1 MSAPAAA
8 TAAPASNASPI
19 NLLMK
24 RADLIFTVAL
34 FATVMLLI
42 VPVPPFML
50 DVLLALSIGLS
61 LLVLLV
67 IVYVK
72 DPPEF
77 SGFPTI
83 LLGLTLY
90 RLALNICSTRLILTK
105 GHAGNIIESFGHFVI
120 QGNYIV
126 GFVVFLILILIN
138 FVVITKGAGRIA
150 EVSARFTLDALPGKQ
165 MAIDAELNAG
175 IIDEVAASARRVK
188 VQKEADFYGSM
199 DGASKFVRGDA
210 VAGILI
216 TVVNVIGGFAIGV
229 FQMDLSLADS
239 LQKFNLLSIG
249 DGLVAQIPALII
261 SVAAGLLV
269 TRASE
274 STNLGTQIGRQ
285 LVRYPRAL
293 GIAAG
298 MLGVF
303 GLMPG
308 MPILPFFL
316 LGGIA
321 GYVAW
326 TLKKQQ
332 PGDIAEALPDGTAR
346 PAAKGGKAGAAGA
359 KDAPAQTGP
368 KGMPEDIRKL
378 IELDVFA
385 IEIGYGLLPLA
396 DTTKGGDL
404 LSRVT
409 GVRKT
414 LAREKGILVPPVS
427 VRDNLELE
435 PNDYR
440 FLLRGKTIARGT
452 VMPGRSMAMNVSG
465 SNVRLRG
472 VPTREP
478 VFNLDATWITDDEK
492 KTAEL
497 NGYTVVDPS
506 SVMITHLSETLK
518 THAHLLLGRQD
529 VQTLVDHLKETHP
542 ALVAELLPDLVNLGI
557 IQRVLQNLLRENIS
571 ILNLP
576 LILECIGDFAALTKN
591 PDDLSELVRRRLG
604 LYFVPEYECRPGVIK
619 ALTLD
624 PRLEQL
630 LATKIHRTPSEVG
643 LALDP
648 ATGDHLVNE
657 LNQRATE
664 LVQQGL
670 TAALVVSTEIRLP
683 IKRFFEPSLPR
694 LAVLS
699 FQELPQATEVENI
712 GFIPMPPHLNRSAAV
727 PLEAKTAACDEL
739 RNEAF
744 SFFCSRGR

>member
-1 MSAPAAA
+1 MPAA
-8 TAAPASNASPI
+8 TATATAPAPDLAAPTLLN
-19 NLLMK
+19 NLMK
-24 RADLIFTVAL
+24 RADLIFTGAL
-34 FATVMLLI
+34 FGTVLLLI
-42 VPVPPFML
+42 VPVPPFIL
-50 DVLLALSIGLS
+50 DMLLAISIGLS
-61 LLVLLV
+61 LMVLLV

-105 GHAGNIIESFGHFVI
+105 GHAGNIIDSFGHFVI

-150 EVSARFTLDALPGKQ
+150 EVSARFTLDAMPGKQ

-175 IIDEVAASARRVK
+175 IIDEVTATARRQK
-188 VQKEADFYGSM
+188 IQKEADFYGSM

-210 VAGILI
+210 VAGLLI
-216 TVVNVIGGFAIGV
+216 TLVNVIGGFAIGV
-229 FQMDLSLADS
+229 FQMDLSLAES
-239 LQKFNLLSIG
+239 LQKFTLLSIG

-261 SVAAGLLV
+261 SVAAGILV

-274 STNLGTQIGRQ
+274 NTNLGTQIGRQ
-285 LVRYPRAL
+285 LVRYPRAMM
-293 GIAAG
+293 IASA
-298 MLGVF
+298 MLAVF

-308 MPILPFFL
+308 MPFLPFFL
-316 LGGIA
+316 LA
-321 GYVAW
+321 STTGYLAW
-326 TLKKQQ
+326 TIKKQTPEPQ
-332 PGDIAEALPDGTAR
+332 VETG
-346 PAAKGGKAGAAGA
+346 PAAHTPARGKDGKPVPGGKEPAVTGKHGPAGT
-359 KDAPAQTGP
+359 D
-368 KGMPEDIRKL
+368 DLRKL

-396 DTTKGGDL
+396 DAAKGGDL

-409 GVRKT
+409 GVRRA
-414 LAREKGILVPPVS
+414 LAKEKGIIVPPVS

-440 FLLRGKTIARGT
+440 FLLRGKTVARGS
-452 VMPGRSMAMNVSG
+452 VLPGRWMAMNVSG
-465 SNVRLRG
+465 STVRLRG

-478 VFNLDATWITDDEK
+478 VFNLEATWIDEGEK

-518 THAHLLLGRQD
+518 SIAHLLLGRQD
-529 VQTLVDHLKETHP
+529 VQGLVDHVKETNP

-571 ILNLP
+571 IINLS
-576 LILECIGDFAALTKN
+576 LILECIGDFASLTKN

-604 LYFVPEYECRPGVIK
+604 MYFVPEYECRPGAVK

-624 PRLEQL
+624 PRLEQV
-630 LATKIHRTPSEVG
+630 LAGKIHRTPSEVG

-648 ATGDHLVNE
+648 ATGHHLLNE
-657 LNQRATE
+657 LNQRTAE

-670 TAALVVSTEIRLP
+670 NPVLVVSTEIRLP
-683 IKRFFEPSLPR
+683 LKRFFEPSLPR
-694 LAVLS
+694 LVVLAY
-699 FQELPQATEVENI
+699 QELPSSVEIENA
-712 GFIPMPPHLNRSAAV
+712 GFIPLPAHLNRIETAKAA
-727 PLEAKTAACDEL
+727 
-739 RNEAF
+739 
-744 SFFCSRGR
+744 

>member
-1 MSAPAAA
+1 
-8 TAAPASNASPI
+8 
-19 NLLMK
+19 MK
-24 RADLIFTVAL
+24 RADLIFTGAL
-34 FATVMLLI
+34 FGTVMLLI
-42 VPVPPFML
+42 MPVPPFVL
-50 DVLLALSIGLS
+50 DLLLAISIGLS
-61 LLVLLV
+61 LLILLT

-72 DPPEF
+72 DPAEF

-83 LLGLTLY
+83 LLGSTLY
-90 RLALNICSTRLILTK
+90 RLALNICSTRLILTQ
-105 GHAGNIIESFGHFVI
+105 GGAGQIIDSFGHFVI
-120 QGNYIV
+120 RGNYIV
-126 GFVVFLILILIN
+126 GFVVFVILILIN

-175 IIDEVAASARRVK
+175 IIDEPTATARRRK

-216 TVVNVIGGFAIGV
+216 TLVNVIGGFAIGV
-229 FQMDLSLADS
+229 FQMDLSLAES
-239 LQKFNLLSIG
+239 LQKFTLLSIG

-261 SVAAGLLV
+261 SVAAGILV

-274 STNLGTQIGRQ
+274 NTNLGTQISKQ

-293 GIAAG
+293 AITGG
-298 MLGVF
+298 MLGTF
-303 GLMPG
+303 GLIPG
-308 MPILPFFL
+308 MPLLPFL
-316 LGGIA
+316 ALGGFVGYIA
-321 GYVAW
+321 YSLRKHGPV
-326 TLKKQQ
+326 
-332 PGDIAEALPDGTAR
+332 DGADKDGAD
-346 PAAKGGKAGAAGA
+346 AAKGAKGA
-359 KDAPAQTGP
+359 KPGAPAGKDGAPAASP
-368 KGMPEDIRKL
+368 KGGEDLRKL
-378 IELDVFA
+378 IEMDMFA

-396 DTTKGGDL
+396 DVSKGGDL

-440 FLLRGKTIARGT
+440 FLLRGKAVARGT

-465 SNVRLRG
+465 STVRLRG

-478 VFNLDATWITDDEK
+478 VFNLEATWIAEDEK

-518 THAHLLLGRQD
+518 SVAHLLLSRQD
-529 VQTLVDHLKETHP
+529 VQTLIDHVKEGQP

-557 IQRVLQNLLRENIS
+557 IQRVLQNLLRENVS

-576 LILECIGDFAALTKN
+576 LILECIADFASATKN

-604 LYFVPEYECRPGVIK
+604 LYFIPEYECRSGVIK
-619 ALTLD
+619 AFTFD

-630 LATKIHRTPSEVG
+630 LATKIHRTPSDVG
-643 LALDP
+643 LSLDP
-648 ATGDHLVNE
+648 ATAHHLLNE
-657 LNQRATE
+657 INKRVGE
-664 LVQQGL
+664 LVQQGS
-670 TAALVVSTEIRLP
+670 TPALVVSTEIRLP
-683 IKRFFEPSLPR
+683 VKRFFESSVPR
-694 LAVLS
+694 LMVFA
-699 FQELPQATEVENI
+699 FQELPAATEVENA
-712 GFIPMPPHLNRSAAV
+712 GFIGMPAHLNRQ
-727 PLEAKTAACDEL
+727 EAKAA
-739 RNEAF
+739 
-744 SFFCSRGR
+744 

>member
-1 MSAPAAA
+1 MSAPATAPA
-8 TAAPASNASPI
+8 PSPTAAAAAAGASPI
-19 NLLMK
+19 SGLMK
-24 RADLIFTVAL
+24 RADLIFTGAL
-34 FATVMLLI
+34 FGTVMLLI
-42 VPVPPFML
+42 MPVPPFVL
-50 DVLLALSIGLS
+50 DLLLAISIGLS
-61 LLVLLV
+61 LLILLT

-72 DPPEF
+72 DPAEF

-83 LLGLTLY
+83 LLGSTLY
-90 RLALNICSTRLILTK
+90 RLALNICSTRLILTQ
-105 GHAGNIIESFGHFVI
+105 GGAGQIIESFGHFVI
-120 QGNYIV
+120 RGNYIV
-126 GFVVFLILILIN
+126 GFVVFVILILIN

-175 IIDEVAASARRVK
+175 IIDEPTATARRRK

-216 TVVNVIGGFAIGV
+216 TLVNVLGGFAIGV
-229 FQMDLSLADS
+229 FQMDLSLSES
-239 LQKFNLLSIG
+239 LQKFTLLSIG

-261 SVAAGLLV
+261 SVAAGILV

-274 STNLGTQIGRQ
+274 NTNLGTQISKQ

-293 GIAAG
+293 AIAGG

-303 GLMPG
+303 GFIPG
-308 MPILPFFL
+308 MPLLPFL
-316 LGGIA
+316 GLGGFIGYIA
-321 GYVAW
+321 YSIRKHGPVD
-326 TLKKQQ
+326 
-332 PGDIAEALPDGTAR
+332 GAEKEGADAQAKAG
-346 PAAKGGKAGAAGA
+346 AKGGKPG
-359 KDAPAQTGP
+359 APAGKDGAP
-368 KGMPEDIRKL
+368 AAPAKNGEDLRKL
-378 IELDVFA
+378 IEMDMFA

-396 DTTKGGDL
+396 DVSKGGDL

-440 FLLRGKTIARGT
+440 FLLRGKAVARGT
-452 VMPGRSMAMNVSG
+452 VMPGRSMAMNVAG
-465 SNVRLRG
+465 STVRLRG

-478 VFNLDATWITDDEK
+478 VFNLEATWIAEDEK

-518 THAHLLLGRQD
+518 SVAHLLLSRQD
-529 VQTLVDHLKETHP
+529 VQTLIDHVKEGQP
-542 ALVAELLPDLVNLGI
+542 ALIAELLPDLVNLGI
-557 IQRVLQNLLRENIS
+557 IQRVLQNLLRENVS

-576 LILECIGDFAALTKN
+576 LILECIADFASATKN

-604 LYFVPEYECRPGVIK
+604 LYFIPEYECRPGVVK
-619 ALTLD
+619 AFTFD

-630 LATKIHRTPSEVG
+630 LATKIHRTPSDVG
-643 LALDP
+643 LSLDP
-648 ATGDHLVNE
+648 ATAHHLLNE
-657 LNQRATE
+657 INKRVGE
-664 LVQQGL
+664 LVQQG
-670 TAALVVSTEIRLP
+670 TTPALVVSTEIRLP
-683 IKRFFEPSLPR
+683 VKRFFESSVPR
-694 LAVLS
+694 LMVFA
-699 FQELPQATEVENI
+699 FQELPAATEVENA
-712 GFIPMPPHLNRSAAV
+712 GFIGMPAHLNRQ
-727 PLEAKTAACDEL
+727 EAKAA
-739 RNEAF
+739 
-744 SFFCSRGR
+744 